1 MNAPFIQNA
10 RKKESEEIIN
20 QFRKEK
26 QFKFRNNKIRQKLSE
41 MPININKFI
50 LDMERFDGTLKKY
63 PEDFIVEEITP
74 EGTVLE
80 VGKDLGF
87 EDIEKWHGSFIHF
100 TVEKTNWNTM
110 DALKQIVRATK
121 TKRKNFGFAGTKDK
135 FAVTTQRFGCFGL
148 KKEQLENIN
157 IKDIV
162 IRDVQKT
169 NKKLRMGGLW
179 GNKFT
184 IKIRDLNLSKEEIK
198 RISDLK
204 LDYVLNYYGIQR
216 FGLIRPITHIVGKF
230 IYERDFESA
239 FYTYCGT
246 PINET
251 GDSLEARQLVDMGEF
266 KKALKLF
273 NRGHDYEK
281 RLIQQ
286 YLKFKD
292 FKMAFTALPPQLN
305 SMFVNAYQAY
315 LFNEMINKR
324 FEYGFDALEGD
335 ILEDNTPTGT
345 LIGYDTEFSG
355 GIQGEIEKEI
365 VEREN
370 LDLKKFKIED
380 FGNFYGTRRKMVTP
394 IYDFKSRFE
403 NEIFE
408 LSFKLERG
416 NYATIVT
423 REFTGNLS

>member
-1 MNAPFIQNA
+1 
-10 RKKESEEIIN
+10 
-20 QFRKEK
+20 
-26 QFKFRNNKIRQKLSE
+26 
-41 MPININKFI
+41 
-50 LDMERFDGTLKKY
+50 
-63 PEDFIVEEITP
+63 
-74 EGTVLE
+74 
-80 VGKDLGF
+80 
-87 EDIEKWHGSFIHF
+87 
-100 TVEKTNWNTM
+100 
-110 DALKQIVRATK
+110 
-121 TKRKNFGFAGTKDK
+121 
-135 FAVTTQRFGCFGL
+135 
-148 KKEQLENIN
+148 
-157 IKDIV
+157 
-162 IRDVQKT
+162 
-169 NKKLRMGGLW
+169 MGGLW

-184 IKIRDLNLSKEEIK
+184 IKIRDLNLSEKEIK

-286 YLKFKD
+286 YLKYKD

-324 FEYGFDALEGD
+324 FDYGFDELEGD

-345 LIGYDTEFSG
+345 LIGYDTKFSG